1 MMRILPVL
9 VLLAACGR
17 PAPEVNATDVAGS
30 AGSVERN
37 MAATTPSPVAS
48 PSPSSPSPSSTPSPQ
63 TTDFSGRWTGVEGM
77 YLVVTPTTP
86 GNYTLEMQ
94 YDLDHKA
101 KYPGRA
107 TAEGIAFDRNGK
119 TLTLVPSDGAAT
131 GLKYLDGKKDCLTVA
146 PGEGYCRG

>member
-1 MMRILPVL
+1 MMRMLPVL
-9 VLLAACGR
+9 LLLAACGR

-37 MAATTPSPVAS
+37 MAVSAPSPTAS
-48 PSPSSPSPSSTPSPQ
+48 PSPSSASSSQ
-63 TTDFSGRWTGVEGM
+63 MVDFSGRWTGVEGM
-77 YLVVTPTTP
+77 YLVVTQTTP

-94 YDLDHKA
+94 YDLDHKG
-101 KYPGRA
+101 KYSGRA
-107 TAEGIAFDRNGK
+107 AANGIAFDRDGK